1 MQIITNQFQKE
12 LKEHGNFSFPVLVSY
27 EKLSKYESGSFLWHW
42 HPEIELTLI
51 LEGEMIYKINNHSFH
66 LKKDDIIFGN
76 INTLH
81 TGFMYEAMDCH
92 YAAITFDPKI
102 IYGFQSSLICQKYVE
117 PITQNFALSG
127 IHLDQ
132 SMPWH
137 KDILKSIKQILKLD
151 EEKNIAYELEIS
163 MLLQHI
169 WKLFFENI
177 KGEHKLT
184 ISSHEK
190 LEYSRIKEILSFI
203 EQNYDKKISLQDI
216 ADYIHLCT
224 SECSRIFKRYMHIS
238 LFSFLQEYRVEK
250 SLDYLFDKTLSIT
263 EIAAKVGFV
272 DSNYYSKTF
281 TKYKG
286 CSPRKYRQEKFS

>member
-66 LKKDDIIFGN
+66 LKKNDIMFGN

-81 TGFMYEAMDCH
+81 AGFMYNAMDCH
-92 YAAITFDPKI
+92 YVAVTFDPKI

-117 PITQNFALSG
+117 PITKNFTLAG
-127 IHLDQ
+127 IHLDY

-137 KDILKSIKQILKLD
+137 TYIFKQMKQLLQLD
-151 EEKNIAYELEIS
+151 KERGTTYELEMNII
-163 MLLQHI
+163 LQDI
-169 WKLFFENI
+169 WKTFFQNI
-177 KGEHKLT
+177 EKEHKLT
-184 ISSHEK
+184 VSSHEK
-190 LEYSRIKEILSFI
+190 MEYKRIKEILSFI

-216 ADYIHLCT
+216 ADHILLCT

-250 SLDYLFDKTLSIT
+250 SLEYLFDKNLSIT
-263 EIAAKVGFV
+263 EVASKVGFI
-272 DSNYYSKTF
+272 DSNYYSKIF
-281 TKYKG
+281 KKYKG
-286 CSPRKYRQEKFS
+286 CSPRKYRQEKF